1 VDIYAWKG
9 DYDKSVAER
18 VLTFKEVRDHTDG
31 DNAVFVFD
39 DQLPA
44 GEYLAAFY
52 SVGDMRFGLYG
63 GGTLTEG
70 VQFFRDGCD
79 TEFSPI
85 VRMTLLD
92 DSEVKEFVSRD
103 QLTVDGADK
112 AKVGGND
119 EISEID
125 LTDLTG
131 KELRIWGWYAS
142 NISTPVFGYK
152 VDNGNVVYGEFAV
165 AAGDDV
171 KAAAKEKVGT
181 QDHASRYEIMVP
193 IAEGDHTVT
202 AYVRLSNGE
211 RAIWTVKYKNGPEA
225 TEEPT
230 AAPTEKPTEKPT
242 EAPTEKA
249 TAAPTAA
256 PKPTQKTTESDGK
269 GLPTG
274 ALIGIIAGVLAVAAV
289 AVVLILK
296 KKK

>member
-1 VDIYAWKG
+1 
-9 DYDKSVAER
+9 
-18 VLTFKEVRDHTDG
+18 
-31 DNAVFVFD
+31 
-39 DQLPA
+39 
-44 GEYLAAFY
+44 
-52 SVGDMRFGLYG
+52 
-63 GGTLTEG
+63 
-70 VQFFRDGCD
+70 
-79 TEFSPI
+79 
-85 VRMTLLD
+85 MTLLD

-152 VDNGNVVYGEFAV
+152 VDNGNIVYGEFAV